1 VGGECILRKEWFSP
15 DLSRSR
21 VKNDDVIC
29 NPTAAQFA
37 TANALEGDSDSCME
51 RDREA
56 HAALRHSGRQAGRHA
71 LRQACAG
78 MCRVGRPLPPK
89 EMHWYTSLIAVIAF
103 SSRLEV
109 LVNEKPVGHSNLDHQ
124 HVSRRHLWYYTRS
137 SKTITVVS
145 AANRTRS
152 LGPSP
157 PPPRPLR
164 NRSSHRLTHSHS
176 LHASSGAAT
185 AEAAVAAASRA
196 GRPRQVTVRPEVA
209 PAGPAICSRPETFC
223 QRQK

>member
-1 VGGECILRKEWFSP
+1 MC
-15 DLSRSR
+15 
-21 VKNDDVIC
+21 
-29 NPTAAQFA
+29 
-37 TANALEGDSDSCME
+37 
-51 RDREA
+51 
-56 HAALRHSGRQAGRHA
+56 RHV
-71 LRQACAG
+71 QACAG
-78 MCRVGRPLPPK
+78 RVGRPLPPK

-209 PAGPAICSRPETFC
+209 PAGPAICSRPETSGR
-223 QRQK
+223 RQK

>member
-1 VGGECILRKEWFSP
+1 MMSFAIPLPPNSRQQTLLRE
-15 DLSRSR
+15 
-21 VKNDDVIC
+21 IQI
-29 NPTAAQFA
+29 AAWRETERLMQHSG
-37 TANALEGDSDSCME
+37 TQEGRQAD
-51 RDREA
+51 
-56 HAALRHSGRQAGRHA
+56 RHSGRHVQA
-71 LRQACAG
+71 
-78 MCRVGRPLPPK
+78 CRVGRPLPPK